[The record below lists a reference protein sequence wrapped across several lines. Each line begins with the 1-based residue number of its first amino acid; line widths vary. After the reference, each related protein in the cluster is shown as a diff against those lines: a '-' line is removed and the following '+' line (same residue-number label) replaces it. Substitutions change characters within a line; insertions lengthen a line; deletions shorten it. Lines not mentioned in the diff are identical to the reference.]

1 MRYKIIADSSVD
13 IKCVDYV
20 AFESVPLKIITDDNE
35 YIDNNELDTNV
46 MIEQLQKYKG
56 KSHSS
61 CPNADEWRNSFGDYD
76 CVICVTITSGLS
88 GSYNAARVALE
99 EYLEEFP
106 EKKGFVIDSL
116 STGPEN
122 ALIVEKLCE
131 FIDKGICFE
140 EIEKQ
145 IREYMKSTH
154 LVFCLESLKNLAN
167 NGRVSLAVAKIAGIL
182 GIRIVGVAS
191 SEGTLEISQKVRG
204 SSKAIREIY
213 KTMKEKGFCGGK
225 IRIHHCNNEGA
236 AKELLEIIK
245 TDFPNVCAQIGKT
258 GGLCS
263 FYAEEGGLLVGF
275 EG

>member
-13 IKCVDYV
+13 ITGIDRI
-20 AFESVPLKIITDDNE
+20 AFESVPLKIITAENE
-35 YIDNNELDTNV
+35 YIDNDELDTNV
-46 MIEQLQKYKG
+46 MIEQLKKYKG

-61 CPNADEWRNSFGDYD
+61 CPNAEEWRSSFGDYD
-76 CVICVTITSGLS
+76 AVICVTITSGLS
-88 GSYNAARVALE
+88 GSFNAARVALE

-106 EKKGFVIDSL
+106 ERKGFVIDSL

-122 ALIVEKLCE
+122 ALIVEKLCDL
-131 FIDKGICFE
+131 IDKGISFE

-167 NGRVSLAVAKIAGIL
+167 NGRVSPAVAKIAGIL
-182 GIRIVGVAS
+182 GIRIIGVAS

-204 SSKAIREIY
+204 GGKALQEIY

-225 IRIHHCNNEGA
+225 IRIHHCNNEDA

-245 TDFPNVCAQIGKT
+245 TDFPNVCAQIGET

>member
-13 IKCVDYV
+13 IKGVDGI
-20 AFESVPLKIITDDNE
+20 AFQCVPLKIITAENE
-35 YIDNNELDTNV
+35 YVDNDELDTHV
-46 MIEQLQKYKG
+46 MIEQLKKYKG

-61 CPNADEWRNSFGDYD
+61 CPNSEEWRNSFEDYD
-76 CVICVTITSGLS
+76 GIICVTITSGLS

-106 EKKGFVIDSL
+106 QKRGFVIDSL

-131 FIDKGICFE
+131 LIDDGICFE
-140 EIEKQ
+140 EVEKQ
-145 IREYMKSTH
+145 IREYMKTTH

-167 NGRVSLAVAKIAGIL
+167 NGRVSPAVAKIAGIL

-191 SEGTLEISQKVRG
+191 SEGTLEISQKARG
-204 SSKAIREIY
+204 AYRALQEIY
-213 KTMKEKGFCGGK
+213 KTMKDKGFCGGK
-225 IRIHHCNNEGA
+225 IRIHHCNNESA

-245 TDFPNVCAQIGKT
+245 TDFPNVCLQIGET

>member
-1 MRYKIIADSSVD
+1 MRYKIVADSSVD
-13 IKCVDYV
+13 IKGVDGI
-20 AFESVPLKIITDDNE
+20 AFQCVPLKIITAENE
-35 YIDNNELDTNV
+35 YVDNDELDTNV
-46 MIEQLQKYKG
+46 MIEQLKKYKG

-61 CPNADEWRNSFGDYD
+61 CPNAEEWRNSFEDYD
-76 CVICVTITSGLS
+76 GIICVTITSGLS

-106 EKKGFVIDSL
+106 ERKGFVIDSL

-131 FIDKGICFE
+131 LIDDGICFE
-140 EIEKQ
+140 EVEKQ
-145 IREYMKSTH
+145 IREYMKTTH

-167 NGRVSLAVAKIAGIL
+167 NGRVSPAVAKIAGIL

-191 SEGTLEISQKVRG
+191 SEGTLEISQKARG
-204 SSKAIREIY
+204 AYRALQEIY
-213 KTMKEKGFCGGK
+213 KTMKDKGFCGGK
-225 IRIHHCNNEGA
+225 IRIHHCNNESA

-245 TDFPNVCAQIGKT
+245 TDFPNVCLQIGET